1 MAALE
6 IQFIFKLSQVLQSE
20 PLAQGQTFLKRCSGL
35 LKIISAARAS
45 LLCLCICL
53 WFVRIHRSGSC
64 IPPFSSAASRIYLSA
79 SRRNW
84 DFARMGNDKALP
96 FLKYTAAE

>member
-35 LKIISAARAS
+35 LKIISVARAS
-45 LLCLCICL
+45 LLFCLQLAGLFFAICVL
-53 WFVRIHRSGSC
+53 GFVNLARSW
-64 IPPFSSAASRIYLSA
+64 L
-79 SRRNW
+79 
-84 DFARMGNDKALP
+84 
-96 FLKYTAAE
+96 